1 MASTLKI
8 IGNAPASGCGT
19 GGACES
25 HDHGDHAH
33 GAKEGFEGDRVPVHY
48 SSSSHVAPAESFAGK
63 AAVIT
68 LGCAKNQVDSEVMIG
83 VLQKSGYEIVTDMAS
98 ADVALVNTCGFL
110 QSAVKAVG
118 DVPSTV
124 STETIAGDPAE
135 AIIKIADTRKCD
147 LIVMGSRGLGRLA
160 GLVLGSVSQ
169 KVVSHAPCPVLIVR

>member
-1 MASTLKI
+1 MFNNILLAVDGS
-8 IGNAPASGCGT
+8 
-19 GGACES
+19 
-25 HDHGDHAH
+25 DHALN
-33 GAKEGFEGDRVPVHY
+33 AARMAAQLARSMDSAELRIAVVYDSIPPLLGDPD
-48 SSSSHVAPAESFAGK
+48 FQ
-63 AAVIT
+63 I
-68 LGCAKNQVDSEVMIG
+68 
-83 VLQKSGYEIVTDMAS
+83 VLNARLDETEKI
-98 ADVALVNTCGFL
+98 L

-118 DVPSTV
+118 EVPSTV